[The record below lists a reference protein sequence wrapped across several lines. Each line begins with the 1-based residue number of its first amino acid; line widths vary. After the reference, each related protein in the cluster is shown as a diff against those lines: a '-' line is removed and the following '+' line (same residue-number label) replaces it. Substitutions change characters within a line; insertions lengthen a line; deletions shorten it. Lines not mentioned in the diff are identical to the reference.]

1 MTSAPRSPR
10 PANCEGGGGGGAGDC
25 SAPAPAV
32 ECVTWYLAVPSTWSG
47 DISPLC
53 SHCALTAGIYK
64 VTGAAL
70 KYYICD
76 SIKHFV
82 QCLLDARLSRRYS
95 RVQTLLIIPTRGRD
109 QRFLEELQSTI
120 LIATPQVA
128 ARLGTTRTTGD
139 GVPAWLRCPDHRSPG
154 PAPVDQHNLC
164 PRGRHTS
171 ACCCRGQHKKGLD
184 SFRIRPKIIYSKTLF
199 ISVLF

>member
-1 MTSAPRSPR
+1 M
-10 PANCEGGGGGGAGDC
+10 
-25 SAPAPAV
+25 

-47 DISPLC
+47 DTSPLC

-120 LIATPQVA
+120 LIATPQVGGGA
-128 ARLGTTRTTGD
+128 GQCWGPPAPLVTVSPPGSGVGTIAPRDQHQWTSTIC
-139 GVPAWLRCPDHRSPG
+139 VPAAATPQ
-154 PAPVDQHNLC
+154 PAAAAVNT
-164 PRGRHTS
+164 RR
-171 ACCCRGQHKKGLD
+171 D
-184 SFRIRPKIIYSKTLF
+184 SFRI
-199 ISVLF
+199 